1 MRGVPVEP
9 LPLTREDRTILAL
22 ERGAVVGH
30 TCKVLLAGSA
40 IDAAML
46 RHALADRIAGSR
58 STPSIWMLM
67 SSTGSVHGRSTGRR
81 CA

>member
-1 MRGVPVEP
+1 MRGGVRSKSMRGVPVEP

-40 IDAAML
+40 GCS
-46 RHALADRIAGSR
+46 RHL
-58 STPSIWMLM
+58 PSLLN
-67 SSTGSVHGRSTGRR
+67 SQP
-81 CA
+81 